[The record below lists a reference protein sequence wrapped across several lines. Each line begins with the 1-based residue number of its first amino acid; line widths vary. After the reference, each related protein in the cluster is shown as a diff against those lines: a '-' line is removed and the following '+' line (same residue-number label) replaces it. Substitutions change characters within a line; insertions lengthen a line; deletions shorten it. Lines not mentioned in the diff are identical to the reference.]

1 MSPSAD
7 DADHA
12 DAKKA
17 YLEAPEGIREQ
28 KGAEAPIVRET
39 LRLIVRARR
48 EGVVLFA
55 RADGKLGLKA
65 DRPPSDELLVI
76 QKEYKADILALLPPP
91 RVERAKLM
99 LWQLRALGFRPYLND
114 KGVLLIADAHATG
127 KKRRDVSQ
135 YLPIA
140 EVFDTI
146 VAGLVDDSGL
156 LDS

>member
-7 DADHA
+7 DADCA
-12 DAKKA
+12 DAKKRTWK
-17 YLEAPEGIREQ
+17 PPGGIREQ
-28 KGAEAPIVRET
+28 KGAEAPTVREA

-55 RADGKLGLKA
+55 RADGKLVSKA

-76 QKEYKADILALLPPP
+76 LKEHKADILALLLPP
-91 RVERAKLM
+91 RVERAKLV
-99 LWQLRALGFRPYLND
+99 LCQLRALGFRPYLND
-114 KGVLLIADAHATG
+114 QGALLISDATG
-127 KKRRDVSQ
+127 RRRGVAD